1 MTMEEPM
8 LTPSETL
15 LTTSGMGPGFA
26 AANIAM
32 FGPLAALFRVQAE
45 AAAAMG
51 ACAVDATAA
60 LLADLEEAGHALAVT
75 CAADDPA
82 EATGI
87 WQEWAGGCACRAC
100 AVTTTVAQGMGRMA
114 LAGADTAT
122 GLWNL
127 PH

>member
-1 MTMEEPM
+1 M
-8 LTPSETL
+8 LTPSEAMPMMP
-15 LTTSGMGPGFA
+15 GMGPGLA
-26 AANIAM
+26 AANIAL

-45 AAAAMG
+45 VAAAVG

-60 LLADLEEAGHALAVT
+60 LLAEMEEAGHALAVT

-82 EATGI
+82 EASGI

-100 AVTTTVAQGMGRMA
+100 AVTNAMAQGMGRMA
-114 LAGADTAT
+114 MLGADTAT
-122 GLWNL
+122 DLWGL